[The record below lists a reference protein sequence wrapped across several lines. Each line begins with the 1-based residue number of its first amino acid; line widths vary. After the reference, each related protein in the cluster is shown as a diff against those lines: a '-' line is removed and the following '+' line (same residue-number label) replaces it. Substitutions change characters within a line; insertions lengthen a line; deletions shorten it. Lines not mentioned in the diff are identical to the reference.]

1 MAAGAGFT
9 DSRGIYKYGESDSI
23 GTLFSDF
30 MNLGQT
36 STSDAVAA
44 DRSRLTTLETAV
56 ANPTV
61 FAAASASARDAKY
74 GDPAAMSA
82 TQRKTLQDSGVLV
95 WRTDL
100 NILEKFLATY
110 NASTNPVGAA
120 TFGWYPIRGQAGT
133 QAERNNTAGSSLTSG
148 SYVAQSFN
156 SFANANVTLNSA
168 TAPSTFTIIVPGWYQ
183 ISAVAYTGNFSLTS
197 GGTQRNI
204 LVNRNSTTAS
214 TNQLAGDT
222 TTNLSSG
229 WLSAQST
236 WKLVTGDVLRVFLY
250 QDSGSALTHSSTQ
263 FSIDYLR
270 PASV

>member
-9 DSRGIYKYGESDSI
+9 DSRGIYKYGEADSI

-30 MNLGQT
+30 MNLGQ
-36 STSDAVAA
+36 SATSDAIAA
-44 DRSRLTTLETAV
+44 DRSRLTSLETSV

-61 FAAASASARDAKY
+61 FAASSTTARDAKL
-74 GDPAAMSA
+74 GDPAAMTA

-120 TFGWYPIRGQAGT
+120 TYGWYPIRGQAGI
-133 QAERNNTAGSSLTSG
+133 QAERNNTAGSALTSG
-148 SYVAQSFN
+148 SYVVQSFN
-156 SFANANVTLNSA
+156 SYANANITLNS
-168 TAPSTFTIIVPGWYQ
+168 TTTPQTFTIIVPGWYQ
-183 ISAVAYTGNFSLTS
+183 VSAVAYTGNFSSTS

-204 LVNRNSTTAS
+204 LVNRNSTNAA
-214 TNQLAGDT
+214 TNTIAGDV

-236 WKLVTGDVLRVFLY
+236 QKLATGDVIRVFLY
-250 QDSGSALTHSSTQ
+250 QDSGSSLTHSATQ
-263 FSIDYLR
+263 FSLDYLR